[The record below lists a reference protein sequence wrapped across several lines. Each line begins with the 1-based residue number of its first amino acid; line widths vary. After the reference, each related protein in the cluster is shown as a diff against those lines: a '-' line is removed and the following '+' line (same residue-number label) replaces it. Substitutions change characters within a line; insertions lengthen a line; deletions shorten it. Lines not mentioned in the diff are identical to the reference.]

1 MRIAFF
7 STKPYDRRFF
17 DDANVDH
24 GHEITYFDTHLAA
37 ETAPLAAGFEVVC
50 PFVND
55 RVDRDT
61 IALLAEGG
69 TRLLALRSA
78 GYNHV
83 DLEAAAAAGI
93 SVVRVPAYSPHAVAE
108 HTVGLILALER
119 KIHRAHNRVREG
131 NFALE
136 GLLGRDLNGKTVGV
150 VGTGRIGAIVARIMA
165 GFGCRVLA
173 FDVGPNADVL
183 ALGGRYVELDTLL
196 AESDI
201 VTLHCPLT
209 PQTHHLIDAEAV
221 AKMRPGVMIINTSR
235 GALVE
240 TQAVID
246 GLKSGRVGSVGLDVY
261 EEESDLFFEDLS
273 NRVIVDDVFSR
284 LLTFPNVIVTG
295 HQAFFTTDA
304 LESIAA
310 TTLANITAFSEGHA
324 SGNEVMPG
332 A

>member
-17 DDANVDH
+17 DALNESH
-24 GHEITYFDTHLAA
+24 GHEIAYFEAHLAA
-37 ETAPLAAGFEVVC
+37 ETAPLAEGFPAVC

-55 RVDRDT
+55 TVDAAT
-61 IALLAEGG
+61 IDLLAAGG
-69 TRLLALRSA
+69 TDLIALRSA

-83 DLEAAAAAGI
+83 DLDAAARHGMTVA
-93 SVVRVPAYSPHAVAE
+93 RVPAYSPHAVAE

-119 KIHRAHNRVREG
+119 KIHRAFNRVREG

-150 VGTGRIGAIVARIMA
+150 VGTGRIGAVVARIMA
-165 GFGCRVLA
+165 GFGCQVLA
-173 FDVGPNADVL
+173 NDRFTNADVVS
-183 ALGGRYVELDTLL
+183 LGARYVDLDTLF

-201 VTLHCPLT
+201 ITLHCPLT
-209 PQTHHLIDAEAV
+209 PETHHLVDAESV
-221 AKMRPGVMIINTSR
+221 ARMRDGVMIINTSR

-246 GLKSGRVGSVGLDVY
+246 GMKSGKIGAVGLDVY
-261 EEESDLFFEDLS
+261 EEEGDLFFEDLS

-284 LLTFPNVIVTG
+284 LLTFPTIIVTG

-304 LESIAA
+304 LEAIAR
-310 TTLANITAFSEGHA
+310 TTLENVTLFEQGQT
-324 SGNEVMPG
+324 SGNEVVG
-332 A
+332 G